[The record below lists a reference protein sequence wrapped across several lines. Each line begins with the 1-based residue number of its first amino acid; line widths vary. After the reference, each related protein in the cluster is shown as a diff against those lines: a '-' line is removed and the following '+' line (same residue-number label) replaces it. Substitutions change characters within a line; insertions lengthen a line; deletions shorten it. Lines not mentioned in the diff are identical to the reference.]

1 MAMQTR
7 LARLARLEAATT
19 AETMP
24 TVIEYHRVVSVRS
37 NDHRRGSSVV
47 QGSEVTFYA
56 ASAGEYEEASA
67 RQAAGRNIILIAVDA
82 RCINFQQEG
91 TQ

>member
-1 MAMQTR
+1 MTFFASS
-7 LARLARLEAATT
+7 AA
-19 AETMP
+19 
-24 TVIEYHRVVSVRS
+24 
-37 NDHRRGSSVV
+37 
-47 QGSEVTFYA
+47 
-56 ASAGEYEEASA
+56 EYEQASA

>member
-1 MAMQTR
+1 MAKALM
-7 LARLARLEAATT
+7 ARLARLESL
-19 AETMP
+19 ESVQMP
-24 TVIEYHRVVSVRS
+24 TVIEYHRVVSVHS
-37 NDHRRGSSVV
+37 DDHRRGSCVV
-47 QGSEVTFYA
+47 QGNEMTFFASSA
-56 ASAGEYEEASA
+56 AEYEQASA

>member
-24 TVIEYHRVVSVRS
+24 TVIEMHDCIPVAADDR
-37 NDHRRGSSVV
+37 RRGSYIIE
-47 QGSEVTFYA
+47 GNRITFHC
-56 ASAGEYEEASA
+56 ASAAEYQQASSDY
-67 RQAAGRNIILIAVDA
+67 AAGRNIILISLDH
-82 RCINFQQEG
+82 RCLDFKH
-91 TQ
+91 

>member
-1 MAMQTR
+1 MAKALM
-7 LARLARLEAATT
+7 ARLARLESL
-19 AETMP
+19 ESVQMP

-37 NDHRRGSSVV
+37 DDHRRGSCVV
-47 QGSEVTFYA
+47 QGNEMTFFASSA
-56 ASAGEYEEASA
+56 AEYEQASA

>member
-7 LARLARLEAATT
+7 LARLARLEAATA

-24 TVIEYHRVVSVRS
+24 TVIEMHDCIPVAADDR
-37 NDHRRGSSVV
+37 RRGSYIIE
-47 QGSEVTFYA
+47 GNEVTIFASSA
-56 ASAGEYEEASA
+56 AEYEEASA